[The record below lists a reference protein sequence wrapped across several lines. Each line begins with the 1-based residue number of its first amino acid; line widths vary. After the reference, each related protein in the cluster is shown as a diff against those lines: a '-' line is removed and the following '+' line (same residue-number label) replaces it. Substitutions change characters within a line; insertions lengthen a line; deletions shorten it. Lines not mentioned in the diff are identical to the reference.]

1 MEVLEQKHVLEI
13 AKTILQQLVGTTATN
28 VFCSW
33 GVSKMY
39 ATQIIMPVNGMNFAM
54 AALVMNVNGFNFKG
68 KLYIVLDEGSDYY
81 RIYCEKNG
89 KLKEEHHDIGVEEL
103 GTTLDSV
110 IETGGHSME
119 EYKTKVF
126 KRYSLKF

>member
-1 MEVLEQKHVLEI
+1 
-13 AKTILQQLVGTTATN
+13 
-28 VFCSW
+28 
-33 GVSKMY
+33 MY
-39 ATQIIMPVNGMNFAM
+39 GTQIVMPVNGMNFAM
-54 AALVMNVNGFNFKG
+54 AALVMNVNGFYFKG
-68 KLYIVLDEGSDYY
+68 KLYIALDEGSDYY

-110 IETGGHSME
+110 IETGGLSME

>member
-1 MEVLEQKHVLEI
+1 MEVLEQKHVI
-13 AKTILQQLVGTTATN
+13 GVVKTILQQLAGTTDAS
-28 VFCSW
+28 VFWSW
-33 GVSKMY
+33 GVSQMY
-39 ATQIIMPVNGMNFAM
+39 ATQIVMPVNGMNFAM
-54 AALVMNVNGFNFKG
+54 AALVMNVNGFYFKG
-68 KLYIVLDEGSDYY
+68 KLYIALDEGSDYY

-110 IETGGHSME
+110 IETGGLSME

>member
-13 AKTILQQLVGTTATN
+13 AKTIIQQLAGTTDVS
-28 VFCSW
+28 VFWSW
-33 GVSKMY
+33 GVSQMY
-39 ATQIIMPVNGMNFAM
+39 ASQIVMPVNGMNFAM

-68 KLYIVLDEGSDYY
+68 KLYIALDEGSDYY

-110 IETGGHSME
+110 IETGGLSME

>member
-13 AKTILQQLVGTTATN
+13 AKTLLQQLAGTTDVS
-28 VFCSW
+28 VFWSW
-33 GVSKMY
+33 GVSQMY
-39 ATQIIMPVNGMNFAM
+39 ATQIVMPVNGMNFAM
-54 AALVMNVNGFNFKG
+54 AALVMNVNGFYFKG
-68 KLYIVLDEGSDYY
+68 KLYIALDEGSDYY

-110 IETGGHSME
+110 IETGGLSME

>member
-1 MEVLEQKHVLEI
+1 
-13 AKTILQQLVGTTATN
+13 
-28 VFCSW
+28 
-33 GVSKMY
+33 
-39 ATQIIMPVNGMNFAM
+39 MNFAM

-68 KLYIVLDEGSDYY
+68 KLYIALDEGSDYY

-110 IETGGHSME
+110 IETGGLSME